1 MPINTQAIYK
11 NLNLIIIVVILGAI
25 GTGFY
30 FLKPQYDTWRNIETQ
45 IKGEEMSLAD
55 SEKALED
62 TKKLVKNYEGVKE
75 QLRTLS
81 LALPSEKDIPN
92 LLVQLEALAVKNGI
106 LMEEVS
112 YSEETK
118 KESGNP
124 TEAPATDA
132 ADLGQKKSADKNA
145 ASNPPAT
152 VPLVSP
158 APSEGYATLKVSL
171 SLTGRYDVFMRY
183 LEDVQKNLRFLD
195 VVSVD
200 FDTKGGDSKSSNKTQ
215 GGEGEGGGVK
225 FEDRVLN
232 FKIELRTYY
241 LK

>member
-1 MPINTQAIYK
+1 MQFNIQTIYK

-30 FLKPQYDTWRNIETQ
+30 FLKPRYDAWRNIETQ
-45 IKGEEMSLAD
+45 IKGEEMSLANNQ
-55 SEKALED
+55 KALED

-75 QLRTLS
+75 QLRALS

-112 YSEETK
+112 YSEEIK
-118 KESGNP
+118 KESENP
-124 TEAPATDA
+124 IESPATDT
-132 ADLGQKKSADKNA
+132 ADLGQKKSQDNN
-145 ASNPPAT
+145 NPPAM

-200 FDTKGGDSKSSNKTQ
+200 FDTKGDNSKSNNKTQ
-215 GGEGEGGGVK
+215 GGEGDVGGVK

>member
-1 MPINTQAIYK
+1 MQFNIQTIYK
-11 NLNLIIIVVILGAI
+11 NLNLIIIIVILGAI

-30 FLKPQYDTWRNIETQ
+30 FLKPQYDAWRNIGTQ
-45 IKGEEMSLAD
+45 IKGEEMSLANNR
-55 SEKALED
+55 KALED

-92 LLVQLEALAVKNGI
+92 LLVQLEALSVKNGI

-118 KESGNP
+118 KESKNP
-124 TEAPATDA
+124 IESPAADA
-132 ADLGQKKSADKNA
+132 ADLGQKKSQDNNA
-145 ASNPPAT
+145 ASNPPAM

-200 FDTKGGDSKSSNKTQ
+200 FDTKESDSQSNKS
-215 GGEGEGGGVK
+215 GEGETGGVK
-225 FEDRVLN
+225 FEDRVLS

>member
-1 MPINTQAIYK
+1 MQFNIKTIYK
-11 NLNLIIIVVILGAI
+11 NSNLIIIVVILVAI
-25 GTGFY
+25 GAGFY
-30 FLKPQYDTWRNIETQ
+30 FLKPQYDAWRNIGTQ
-45 IKGEEMSLAD
+45 IKGEETSLAN
-55 SEKALED
+55 SKKALED
-62 TKKLVKNYEGVKE
+62 TKKLVKDYEGVKE
-75 QLRTLS
+75 QVRTLS

-92 LLVQLEALAVKNGI
+92 LLVQLEALAIKNGI

-112 YSEETK
+112 YSEEIK
-118 KESGNP
+118 KGSENP
-124 TEAPATDA
+124 IEPPATDA
-132 ADLGQKKSADKNA
+132 ADLGQNKTQDNNT
-145 ASNPPAT
+145 ASNLPAM

-200 FDTKGGDSKSSNKTQ
+200 FDTKGGDSQSSKS
-215 GGEGEGGGVK
+215 GEGEVGGVK
-225 FEDRVLN
+225 FEDRVLT

>member
-1 MPINTQAIYK
+1 MQFNIQTIYK
-11 NLNLIIIVVILGAI
+11 NLNLIIIVVILGVI

-30 FLKPQYDTWRNIETQ
+30 FLKPQYDAWRNIETQ
-45 IKGEEMSLAD
+45 IRGEEMSLANNK
-55 SEKALED
+55 EALED

-75 QLRTLS
+75 QLHILS

-112 YSEETK
+112 YSEEIK
-118 KESGNP
+118 KESENP
-124 TEAPATDA
+124 IESPATNA
-132 ADLGQKKSADKNA
+132 ADLGQKKSKDKDA
-145 ASNPPAT
+145 ASNLPEMVPP
-152 VPLVSP
+152 VSQT
-158 APSEGYATLKVSL
+158 PSEGYATLKVSL
-171 SLTGRYDVFMRY
+171 SLTGRYDVFMQY

-200 FDTKGGDSKSSNKTQ
+200 FDTKGGNSQFNKTQ
-215 GGEGEGGGVK
+215 GGEGEVSEVK
-225 FEDRVLN
+225 FEDRVLS
-232 FKIELRTYY
+232 FKVELRTYY